1 MFNTCECIEENSI
14 KILITRIIY
23 NPCWNLHSS
32 HSSLATIHIDDPDG
46 SCSEQSGPR
55 WFTKRNGNGTEISR
69 VLLRVQRPLGL
80 AGSSRLPS
88 LEGKSSQSRIT
99 STSIRRSCLR
109 GMHYMASASRMSAD
123 IDRWVTFQHFAVPRR
138 VGSRGWSEKGEGR
151 LCARGNETMKGKG
164 REEERERNGGDFQH
178 APQPL
183 ISSPPE
189 LKKGDR
195 ARHMP
200 GERESVCRLRYY
212 VCGSTAQQ

>member
-1 MFNTCECIEENSI
+1 
-14 KILITRIIY
+14 
-23 NPCWNLHSS
+23 
-32 HSSLATIHIDDPDG
+32 
-46 SCSEQSGPR
+46 
-55 WFTKRNGNGTEISR
+55 

-80 AGSSRLPS
+80 AGSSRLLS
-88 LEGKSSQSRIT
+88 EGKSSQSRIT
-99 STSIRRSCLR
+99 SSSIRRSYLR

-151 LCARGNETMKGKG
+151 LCVRGNETMKGKG

-195 ARHMP
+195 AHHMP